1 LELGGKNAAA
11 FLRDVPLETA
21 VNGIIEAGFLHSG
34 QICAA
39 AERFFVHRSQI
50 NPVMEAL
57 AQRLSALNIG
67 SPLDERTEFGPV
79 THRQ

>member
-1 LELGGKNAAA
+1 MGAGLTRATLELGGKNSAG
-11 FLRDVPLETA
+11 FLRDVDLDKA

-50 NPVMEAL
+50 EPIMGKL
-57 AQRLSALNIG
+57 AAA
-67 SPLDERTEFGPV
+67 PEP
-79 THRQ
+79 H